1 MKKILPASLS
11 LSRQE
16 RLIHRDKM
24 IEKMTAEDKECL
36 GIIHWTL
43 VYDFEIASITTN
55 LAQLKEIG
63 YETFT
68 TEQWMSSNFTHS
80 EQDAILKQLFDG
92 LSKINIY
99 LVNTNHLTNTELFVR
114 LVDKVL
120 IEQVRDCPSTTVAE
134 YINMQTEPEPLEK
147 VSERDATLP
156 KDERKTSKYCDN
168 CEKEIPTGKSCYIKC
183 LPERYENAGGSA
195 VFCPDCYADDF
206 IPRTEGFDKQQ

>member
-68 TEQWMSSNFTHS
+68 TEQWISSNFTHS

-99 LVNTNHLTNTELFVR
+99 LLTLFLGLLL
-114 LVDKVL
+114 LVFFFSILIKKKRKDIVL
-120 IEQVRDCPSTTVAE
+120 I
-134 YINMQTEPEPLEK
+134 
-147 VSERDATLP
+147 
-156 KDERKTSKYCDN
+156 
-168 CEKEIPTGKSCYIKC
+168 KSI
-183 LPERYENAGGSA
+183 
-195 VFCPDCYADDF
+195 
-206 IPRTEGFDKQQ
+206 